1 MTTPLADTRKPRV
14 TILKTGA
21 TYPQIRERC
30 GDLESWFVGGLS
42 SVLER
47 AYRTVAGRGGNRRS
61 AGAGRVPMDSSCW
74 ITSWVARRCPLTLL
88 W

>member
-14 TILKTGA
+14 TIVKTGA

-30 GDLESWFVGGLS
+30 GDFESWFVGGLS

-47 AYRTVAGRGGNRRS
+47 AYRPVAGRGGNRKS
-61 AGAGRVPMDSSCW
+61 AGAGRV
-74 ITSWVARRCPLTLL
+74 L
-88 W
+88 